1 MFPTT
6 IGTEDAANFVYSVR
20 LNTMIMEE
28 TEDDPLFAPIND
40 MDGIFD
46 DEPVA
51 PRKSPLV
58 FKMDA
63 SIMPTPLNEMS
74 SMTVFGLE
82 ARDPY
87 RHLRSQPADYIQS
100 CKVSQPHKPCRGH
113 QHDDFLLNALDE
125 MDEATSGFF
134 PHEIDALSDFSVDGC
149 PNLSAVPERLPTLQ
163 LPKIPGLPSFK
174 HLKPCLPKRRIV
186 SDDGAYASLKPEKG
200 MEPSK
205 RSKSNEGDAK
215 FRTYQTEKWQD
226 KFQELLDFKQLH
238 GHCQVPHGYRPKPT
252 LARWCKRQRYQYK
265 LFLEEKPSTIT
276 HERVAALE
284 QIGFVWDSHMTL
296 WNDRL
301 QDLQDFI
308 AELGHAN
315 VPSTYPPNQKLA
327 IWVKCQRRQYKLLQA
342 GQPSNM
348 THERVEELNEL
359 GFVWE
364 VRRMG

>member
-6 IGTEDAANFVYSVR
+6 IGTDNAANFVHSVR
-20 LNTMIMEE
+20 LNTMRMEG
-28 TEDDPLFAPIND
+28 TEDDPLFEPIND
-40 MDGIFD
+40 IDGIFD
-46 DEPVA
+46 DEPTA
-51 PRKSPLV
+51 PRMSPRA
-58 FKMDA
+58 FKMA
-63 SIMPTPLNEMS
+63 TNILPTPLNEMS
-74 SMTVFGLE
+74 SMTMFGLE
-82 ARDPY
+82 ERKPNN
-87 RHLRSQPADYIQS
+87 HVPSKPVDYIPSFKLVQQPMS
-100 CKVSQPHKPCRGH
+100 CQVH
-113 QHDDFLLNALDE
+113 HDDFLLNALDE
-125 MDEATSGFF
+125 MDEATSDFF
-134 PHEIDALSDFSVDGC
+134 PHEIDALSDFSVDDF
-149 PNLSAVPERLPTLQ
+149 PSDSALPERLPTLQ
-163 LPKIPGLPSFK
+163 LPKISRPPSFK

-186 SDDGAYASLKPEKG
+186 SDDGVYASFKPDNG
-200 MEPSK
+200 MEPIK

-215 FRTYQTEKWQD
+215 FRTYQTEKWHD
-226 KFQELLDFKQLH
+226 KFQELLDFKQIH